1 MATKWER
8 LQPIYYLRPSGWWE
22 PSTEIDRQTI
32 KLILKAPQFHAA
44 VARVKAKADPDEF
57 NHLLKEASDRL
68 AQVGLAGERLQGL
81 LSEREKATPRST
93 SFVRPEEFSVLE
105 YANKTRA
112 AGWEQAQA
120 RFQEQWDRINDWV
133 HQHLPDTLVHRVLT
147 QAHLSEAWFESVKRY
162 LLTGDM
168 FLTRPRLDVHL
179 EEPER
184 GVLYLYL
191 VIFGST
197 RKAHVEDKW
206 SWRIVKGYQRL
217 LPGFEAKKMG
227 RPVRQEDIS
236 VVGKGRAQCLRV
248 RIYPKTRLQDV
259 RRGWPIIARQQARLP
274 AFEHERERK
283 LLTLDRDL
291 EFFCLTQ
298 EGMSSKKIWRH
309 FEDSE
314 DNPLYGH
321 EVILKAVQRV
331 RERMAQPQ

>member
-8 LQPIYYLRPSGWWE
+8 LQPIYYLRPPEWQEGA
-22 PSTEIDRQTI
+22 TKIDRQTI
-32 KLILKAPQFHAA
+32 KLILKAPQFQAA
-44 VARVKAKADPDEF
+44 IAKAGATGKIAPDEF
-57 NHLLKEASDRL
+57 NHLLKEANDRL

-259 RRGWPIIARQQARLP
+259 RRGWPLIRKQQVHLP
-274 AFEHERERK
+274 SFEHEREREMPG
-283 LLTLDRDL
+283 LDRDSEIYRL
-291 EFFCLTQ
+291 ATEAQL
-298 EGMSSKKIWRH
+298 SSFAIWKRYP
-309 FEDSE
+309 DVSR
-314 DNPLYGH
+314 D
-321 EVILKAVQRV
+321 VILKAPQRV
-331 RERMAQPQ
+331 RERMARHK